1 MTDNKTY
8 KNSRIAKEDLT
19 LYITKQEIN
28 EMVTRL
34 AREIQDEY
42 QESEVI
48 LICPLKGSFLFAA
61 DLIRKISLPLKIDF
75 VKLTSASLEE
85 NEPNDGTIKMIKDI
99 SINILNKNV
108 LIVEEI
114 IDEGHIL
121 NFLKN
126 RLLDSHPASIKIA
139 TLLNRPARR
148 LINIHPDFVGKV
160 IEDRF
165 VIGYGL
171 DDNEVGRNYAD
182 IYHLKQ

>member
-1 MTDNKTY
+1 MINNK
-8 KNSRIAKEDLT
+8 KNKDSRVMKEDLT
-19 LYITKQEIN
+19 LYITQQEID
-28 EMVTRL
+28 EIATRL
-34 AREIQDEY
+34 AKEIQDEY
-42 QESEVI
+42 HEKEII

-61 DLIRKISLPLKIDF
+61 DLMRKINLPLKIDF
-75 VKLTSASLEE
+75 VKLTSASLED
-85 NEPNDGTIKMIKDI
+85 EPNDGTIKMIKDI
-99 SINILNKNV
+99 SINIFNKNV

-114 IDEGHIL
+114 IDEGRIL

-148 LINIHPDFVGKV
+148 QINIHPDFIGKV

-171 DDNEVGRNYAD
+171 DDNEIGRNYAD
-182 IYHLKQ
+182 IYHFKQ

>member
-1 MTDNKTY
+1 MINNRRDKI
-8 KNSRIAKEDLT
+8 SRVMKEDLT
-19 LYITKQEIN
+19 LYITKQEID

-34 AREIQDEY
+34 AKEIQDEY
-42 QESEVI
+42 QEDEVI

-61 DLIRKISLPLKIDF
+61 DLIRKMNLLLKIDF
-75 VKLTSASLEE
+75 IKLTSASLE
-85 NEPNDGTIKMIKDI
+85 NELNDGTIKIIKDI
-99 SINILNKNV
+99 SLNVLNKNI
-108 LIVEEI
+108 LIIEEI
-114 IDEGHIL
+114 IDEGRIL

-148 LINIHPDFVGKV
+148 LINIQPDFIGKV

-171 DDNEVGRNYAD
+171 DDNEIGRNYAD
-182 IYHLKQ
+182 IYHFKQ